1 MLPHHGLSSPFTVLS
16 QTDTQTLQM
25 PFKVRDEILS
35 LDSETRV
42 MTVGTTRQGRPRS
55 HIECRL

>member
-1 MLPHHGLSSPFTVLS
+1 MLPHHGLNSPFTVLS
-16 QTDTQTLQM
+16 QTDAQTLQM

-42 MTVGTTRQGRPRS
+42 MTVGTTRQGWPWS